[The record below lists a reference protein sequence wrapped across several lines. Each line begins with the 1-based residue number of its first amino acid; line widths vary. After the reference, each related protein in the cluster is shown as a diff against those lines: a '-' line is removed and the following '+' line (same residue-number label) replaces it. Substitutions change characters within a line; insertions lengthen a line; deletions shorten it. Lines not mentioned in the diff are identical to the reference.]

1 MLVEISGSG
10 KTPSIDST
18 DSLEEWDQIVT
29 AVALESRQNLP
40 LEALLG
46 QMSRPQYI
54 LQRSTGHPIMGGNLH
69 F

>member
-40 LEALLG
+40 
-46 QMSRPQYI
+46 
-54 LQRSTGHPIMGGNLH
+54 
-69 F
+69 